1 MLLSATAVQP
11 WNSPLPALEFASKCK
26 TQMEINQIRA
36 NLITT
41 GHIHNP
47 SFTSKII
54 LNLAFSRHKPNVD
67 FARNLF
73 FDYNYKDPFLWNA
86 IMKSFSHGNEPEN
99 AFQLFVL
106 MLVREVLLD
115 EYSFSLVLKSCSR
128 LSLLSRGMQIHGLM
142 LKLGFGSDLFLQN
155 CLICMYVKCGIV
167 QSGRLVFDRMPRKD
181 SFSYNLMIDG
191 YVKCGMVSLARELF
205 DIMPSEMKNLV
216 SWNTM
221 ISGYL
226 KLENGFECAKDLF
239 DKMPERDLV
248 SWNLL
253 IDCCAKNGKME
264 IARDLFDRMSKRD
277 VVSWASMVDGYAKLG
292 DVGAARIY
300 FDAMPRRD
308 VVSCNAMM
316 AGYVSNGCYQEALK
330 VFHYML
336 RNSFDLAP
344 DSVTLLTAL
353 SATTQL
359 GCIEEGIAIRRYMEE
374 NGFIASG
381 KLGVALV
388 DMYAKCGSIE
398 QAIDVFEGIK
408 EKTID
413 HWNAMIGGL
422 AIHGLGDLAF
432 DLFMEIEK
440 LSLEP
445 DAITFVAVLHAC
457 GHSGMMK
464 EGIICFE
471 IMRRVHKIAP
481 KLQHYGCMVDIL
493 SRAGQIEVAAEFV
506 KEMPVQPNDVVL
518 RTLLSACST
527 YENLDIGEPVAK
539 HLIGLDTDDSSS
551 YVLLSNMY
559 AQFGLWDYVR
569 KVRTLMKQRELNKV
583 PGCSWIEL
591 EGTIHEFFVGSTL
604 DHEAG
609 DTYSAFSADLNLD
622 GSSSA
627 ISMDGVGLR

>member
-1 MLLSATAVQP
+1 
-11 WNSPLPALEFASKCK
+11 
-26 TQMEINQIRA
+26 
-36 NLITT
+36 
-41 GHIHNP
+41 
-47 SFTSKII
+47 
-54 LNLAFSRHKPNVD
+54 
-67 FARNLF
+67 
-73 FDYNYKDPFLWNA
+73 
-86 IMKSFSHGNEPEN
+86 MKSFSHGDEPGN

-106 MLVREVLLD
+106 MLAREVLPD

-128 LSLLSRGMQIHGLM
+128 LSLLSRGIQIHGLM

-155 CLICMYVKCGIV
+155 CLICMYVKCGAV
-167 QSGRLVFDRMPRKD
+167 QSGRQVFDRMVSKD

-191 YVKCGMVSLARELF
+191 YVKGGMVSLARDLF
-205 DIMPSEMKNLV
+205 DAMTSEMKNLV

-221 ISGYL
+221 IGGYL
-226 KLENGFECAKDLF
+226 KLENGFENAKNLF
-239 DKMPERDLV
+239 DKMPRRDLV
-248 SWNLL
+248 SWNLM
-253 IDCCAKNGKME
+253 IDWCANNGKME
-264 IARDLFDRMSKRD
+264 IAQDLFDQMSEKD

-292 DVGAARIY
+292 NVGAARSY

-308 VVSCNAMM
+308 VISCNAMM

-330 VFHYML
+330 VFHDML
-336 RNSFDLAP
+336 SAFNLAP
-344 DSVTLLTAL
+344 DHVTLLTAL

-359 GCIEEGIAIRRYMEE
+359 GCIHEGMAIHRYMEE
-374 NGFIASG
+374 NGFTTCG
-381 KLGVALV
+381 NLGVALV

-398 QAIDVFEGIK
+398 QAMDVFEGIQ
-408 EKTID
+408 ERTID

-432 DLFMEIEK
+432 ELFIEMER

-445 DAITFVAVLHAC
+445 DDITFVAVLHAC

-471 IMRRVHKIAP
+471 IMRRFHKIVP

-493 SRAGQIEVAAEFV
+493 SRGGHIEEAAKFV
-506 KEMPVQPNDVVL
+506 EEMPIKPNDVVL

-527 YENLDIGEPVAK
+527 YENIDIGEPVAK
-539 HLIGLDTDDSSS
+539 HLIRLDSNDSGS

-559 AQFGLWDYVR
+559 AHFGLWDYVR
-569 KVRTLMKQRELNKV
+569 KVRTLMKERDLNKV

-591 EGTIHEFFVGSTL
+591 EGTMHEFFVGCTL
-604 DHEAG
+604 DDKAR
-609 DTYSAFSADLNLD
+609 DASSTFSDGLNLD

-627 ISMDGVGLR
+627 ISMERDKIR

>member
-1 MLLSATAVQP
+1 MLLSATSANP
-11 WNSPLPALEFASKCK
+11 WNPPSPAFDIASKCK
-26 TQMEINQIRA
+26 TRTEINQIHA

-47 SFTSKII
+47 SLTSKII
-54 LNLAFSRHKPNVD
+54 LDFAFSPHKPSLD

-73 FDYNYKDPFLWNA
+73 FSFNYRDPFLWNA
-86 IMKSFSHGNEPEN
+86 IIKSYSHGDEPES

-106 MLVREVLLD
+106 MLVRDILPD

-128 LSLLSRGMQIHGLM
+128 LSLLSRGIQIHGLM
-142 LKLGFGSDLFLQN
+142 LKLGFGSDLFLHN
-155 CLICMYVKCGIV
+155 CLISMYVKCGIV
-167 QSGRLVFDRMPRKD
+167 QLGRQVFDRMLKD

-191 YVKCGMVSLARELF
+191 YVKRGMVSSARELF
-205 DIMPSEMKNLV
+205 DAMPPEMKTLV

-226 KLENGFECAKDLF
+226 KRENGFESAKELF
-239 DKMPERDLV
+239 DKMPQRDLV

-253 IDCCAKNGKME
+253 IDCSAKSGKME
-264 IARDLFDRMSKRD
+264 IASDLFDRMPKRD
-277 VVSWASMVDGYAKLG
+277 VVSWASMIDGYAKLG
-292 DVGAARIY
+292 DVDAARGY

-316 AGYVSNGCYQEALK
+316 AGYVSNGCYDEALK
-330 VFHYML
+330 LFGDML
-336 RNSFDLAP
+336 GRASDLAP
-344 DSVTLLTAL
+344 DSVTLLAAL
-353 SATTQL
+353 SAATQL
-359 GCIEEGIAIRRYMEE
+359 GCIDQGMAIQGYMEE
-374 NGFIASG
+374 NGFTTCG

-398 QAIDVFEGIK
+398 QAIDVFEGIQ

-432 DLFMEIEK
+432 DLFIEMER

-445 DAITFVAVLHAC
+445 DDITFVAVLHAC

-464 EGIICFE
+464 EGMICFE
-471 IMRRVHKIAP
+471 VMRRLHKMVP
-481 KLQHYGCMVDIL
+481 KVQHYGCMVDIL
-493 SRAGQIEVAAEFV
+493 SRAGHIEEAAKFV
-506 KEMPVQPNDVVL
+506 EQMPIQPNDVVL

-527 YENLDIGEPVAK
+527 YENLDIGEPLAK
-539 HLIGLDTDDSSS
+539 HLIRLDSNDASS

-559 AQFGLWDYVR
+559 AHFGLWDFVR
-569 KVRTLMKQRELNKV
+569 KVRTLMKQREVNKV
-583 PGCSWIEL
+583 PGCSWLEL
-591 EGTIHEFFVGSTL
+591 EGTMHEFFVGSTF
-604 DHEAG
+604 DHKAIGLE
-609 DTYSAFSADLNLD
+609 LD

-627 ISMDGVGLR
+627 ISMDRARLS

>member
-1 MLLSATAVQP
+1 MLLSATSVQP
-11 WNSPLPALEFASKCK
+11 WNSPLRALEFASKCK
-26 TQMEINQIRA
+26 TQMGINQIRA
-36 NLITT
+36 NLITS

-47 SFTSKII
+47 SLTSKII
-54 LNLAFSRHKPNVD
+54 LNFAFSRHKQNVD

-73 FDYNYKDPFLWNA
+73 FDYNYRDPFLWNA
-86 IMKSFSHGNEPEN
+86 IMKSFSHGDEPEN

-115 EYSFSLVLKSCSR
+115 EYSISLVLKSCSR

-142 LKLGFGSDLFLQN
+142 LKLGFVSDLFLQN

-167 QSGRLVFDRMPRKD
+167 QSGRQVFDRMPRKD

-191 YVKCGMVSLARELF
+191 YVKCGMVSLARQLF

-226 KLENGFECAKDLF
+226 KLENGFESARDLF

-248 SWNLL
+248 SWNLM
-253 IDCCAKNGKME
+253 IDCCAKNGEME
-264 IARDLFDRMSKRD
+264 VARDLFDQMSKRD

-292 DVGAARIY
+292 NVGAARSY

-330 VFHYML
+330 VFHDML
-336 RNSFDLAP
+336 GSAFDLIP
-344 DSVTLLTAL
+344 DSVTLLAAL
-353 SATTQL
+353 SATTKL

-374 NGFIASG
+374 KGFITSG

-398 QAIDVFEGIK
+398 QAIDVFEGIQ
-408 EKTID
+408 EKTVD

-432 DLFMEIEK
+432 DLFMEMEK

-445 DAITFVAVLHAC
+445 DDITFVAVLHAC

-464 EGIICFE
+464 EGMICFE
-471 IMRRVHKIAP
+471 IMRRSHKIVP

-493 SRAGQIEVAAEFV
+493 SRAGHIQEAANFV
-506 KEMPVQPNDVVL
+506 KQMPVQPNDVVL

-527 YENLDIGEPVAK
+527 YESLDIGEPVAK
-539 HLIGLDTDDSSS
+539 HLIGLHSHDSSS
-551 YVLLSNMY
+551 YILLSNMY
-559 AQFGLWDYVR
+559 AHFGLWDYVR
-569 KVRTLMKQRELNKV
+569 KVRTLMKQRDLNKV

-604 DHEAG
+604 DHKAG
-609 DTYSAFSADLNLD
+609 DTYSTFAADLNLD
-622 GSSSA
+622 DSSSA
-627 ISMDGVGLR
+627 VSMVRVGLR